1 MSIFLAPNAHD
12 VYLIKGR
19 WDGLNTDF
27 WEHGGV
33 LYVRINITFMVMQF
47 WRKAFLY
54 NEKMQKN
61 KQKSRQCCVAAFFA
75 KCF

>member
-1 MSIFLAPNAHD
+1 MGWAKYRLLGTRGCAVRQDQHHI
-12 VYLIKGR
+12 
-19 WDGLNTDF
+19 
-27 WEHGGV
+27 HGDAV
-33 LYVRINITFMVMQF
+33 LE
-47 WRKAFLY
+47 KAFLY